1 MEVNMIVVF
10 LFLPR
15 NMQCFIN
22 FALLQKLFK
31 MLISEIIPSLQEM
44 LYIFLII
51 KELSNQFLKEK
62 EFENGLL

>member
-1 MEVNMIVVF
+1 
-10 LFLPR
+10 
-15 NMQCFIN
+15 
-22 FALLQKLFK
+22 